1 MLLFFLLKK
10 LMISFY
16 NYFCCVL
23 SSLDIVYNFCFPF
36 LWFQSCDLLK
46 ISFRISVL
54 WFWQFIKVCLG
65 LFQRSPAPSGGM
77 VSFCHYDLSVIDTL
91 PHSLWTHSKYKT
103 LWLLLFCKPI
113 GECGGVYVTDNE
125 LECRRWRRRSRF
137 SSLGKLNLRDWQRK
151 QRFVC
156 FILSLY
162 IDIYRVP
169 NQYTFLCTLMH
180 APSWLHIHTF

>member
-1 MLLFFLLKK
+1 MFNKKVSMLLSFLLKT

-65 LFQRSPAPSGGM
+65 LFQRSPAPSGGGG
-77 VSFCHYDLSVIDTL
+77 FFLSL
-91 PHSLWTHSKYKT
+91 
-103 LWLLLFCKPI
+103 
-113 GECGGVYVTDNE
+113 
-125 LECRRWRRRSRF
+125 
-137 SSLGKLNLRDWQRK
+137 
-151 QRFVC
+151 RFVGDWHT
-156 FILSLY
+156 S
-162 IDIYRVP
+162 
-169 NQYTFLCTLMH
+169 TFVMD
-180 APSWLHIHTF
+180 TFQIQNVVVIVVLQTNWGMWRSICHRQRAGVQKMKKKK